1 MREEGAKDNER
12 RRKGEERRSEG
23 EERRIKAGFRGGGN
37 IHIII
42 LTYGSV
48 DPLDS
53 TAFSPSDLK
62 ASSSENPKIRFN
74 SSKCACKY

>member
-1 MREEGAKDNER
+1 MRVGNGRAGLGSER
-12 RRKGEERRSEG
+12 GK
-23 EERRIKAGFRGGGN
+23 GGGN